1 MHAGGITAGVPA
13 LADILNEDLS
23 EDYASPHAHSEPTP
37 PSGTPKPAAA
47 LRPARSAPPLI
58 ALTPLTEETEA
69 DLRSTSH
76 VAGQSGT
83 LGQLGTCN
91 LSTAG
96 QGERAGHGWHPFG
109 IRRFKMGPY
118 VMLKGI
124 PKDKT
129 SRT

>member
-23 EDYASPHAHSEPTP
+23 EDYASRPMHSEPTP
-37 PSGTPKPAAA
+37 PSVTPKPTAA
-47 LRPARSAPPLI
+47 LRPTRSAPPLI

-76 VAGQSGT
+76 LAGQSGT
-83 LGQLGTCN
+83 LGQLGICN

-96 QGERAGHGWHPFG
+96 QGECAGHGWHP
-109 IRRFKMGPY
+109 
-118 VMLKGI
+118 LA
-124 PKDKT
+124 
-129 SRT
+129 